1 MKDYKKLIRVFRM
14 MRRNG
19 MISGFVSI
27 YPSKLHRCIYIS
39 SDSGRLCRPYI
50 IVEKCKPLVTKQHIT
65 ELEQGVRAFMDFLHD
80 GEFNVKYKKNIY
92 IFIIT

>member
-1 MKDYKKLIRVFRM
+1 M

-39 SDSGRLCRPYI
+39 SDNGRLCRPYI
-50 IVEKCKPLVTKQHIT
+50 IVERGKPLVTKQHIL
-65 ELEQGVRAFMDFLHD
+65 ELDQGVRAFMDFLHD
-80 GEFNVKYKKNIY
+80 GNYY
-92 IFIIT
+92 